1 MSATATPVLT
11 ALFSGSQAAF
21 LAASELFDSGFTPDQ
36 IQPIFN
42 ATQPHPDAR
51 NSTRSAAV
59 ILHPHH
65 RFDEARTIL
74 LQHGAELI

>member
-1 MSATATPVLT
+1 MSATPVIT
-11 ALFSGSQAAF
+11 ALFSGSEAAF
-21 LAASELFDSGFTPDQ
+21 LAASQLFDSGFAPDQ

-42 ATQPHPDAR
+42 ATKPHPDTRKTA
-51 NSTRSAAV
+51 RSAAV
-59 ILHPHH
+59 ILHPYH